1 MRMQD
6 ARQVIE
12 AGRCEIAAL
21 EQRIRQ
27 HPFLAALEAGR
38 VPRERL
44 AIFAGQQRHIIES
57 DLRSV
62 AVIVGR
68 TPSLSSR
75 DFLMGMLQGERAA
88 LAALG
93 PFASAIGCPAG
104 GPAAEPLPG
113 AFAYS
118 AFVAWLALFGSPAE
132 FVGAFLVNLE
142 AWGKSC
148 GRMSRALQERYGLSK
163 EAVAFFDL
171 FAATPPGFET
181 QGLAV
186 VAEGLAQGVPA
197 GAIHRSARLLQGYEL
212 LFWDTLHQAS
222 GGQGRTAPPPHTL
235 SFSLDG
241 GPAEW
246 GESRGV

>member
-1 MRMQD
+1 MSD

-12 AGRCEIAAL
+12 AGRREIAAL
-21 EQRIRQ
+21 EHRIRN
-27 HPFLAALEAGR
+27 HPFLTALEEGR
-38 VPRERL
+38 IPRERL
-44 AIFAGQQRHIIES
+44 ALFASQQGHIIES

-68 TPSLSSR
+68 TPSLASR

-88 LAALG
+88 LAALE
-93 PFASAIGCPAG
+93 PFGRAIGCAG
-104 GPAAEPLPG
+104 EATAAEPLPG

-118 AFVAWLALFGSPAE
+118 AFVTWLALFGSPAE
-132 FVGAFLVNLE
+132 FVGALLVNLE
-142 AWGKSC
+142 AWGANC
-148 GRMSRALQERYGLSK
+148 GRMSRALQGRYGLPK

-171 FAATPPGFET
+171 FASAPPGFEE

-197 GAIHRSARLLQGYEL
+197 GAIHRAARLLQGYEL

-222 GGQGRTAPPPHTL
+222 AG
-235 SFSLDG
+235 
-241 GPAEW
+241 
-246 GESRGV
+246 